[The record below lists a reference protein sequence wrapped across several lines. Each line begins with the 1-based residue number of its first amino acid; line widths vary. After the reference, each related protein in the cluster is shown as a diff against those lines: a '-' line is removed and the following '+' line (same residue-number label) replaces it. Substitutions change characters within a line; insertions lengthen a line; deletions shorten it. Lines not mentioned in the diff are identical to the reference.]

1 MIKKKYIYKWDID
14 GVLEEN
20 IDAVLKDNGKT
31 KKEFIDWMYGQTVGM
46 VEEKGNQALYYL
58 RDVERFIEGR
68 NSIIF

>member
-58 RDVERFIEGR
+58 HDVERFIEGR
-68 NSIIF
+68 NS